1 MQRDSDNSRIFYI
14 CNEAYTSASVS
25 AKIEEGG
32 YLLNLTDGKITSVKG
47 DTLALTLNMGEM
59 VALIYT
65 DAEIKCDSDTEYTEE
80 MLLDGEYT
88 LRKTKQF
95 VIDINNFY
103 SKDITDKDVCVR
115 LGDWREFVG
124 DSFSGSCVYTT
135 EFSAPEKKNMVL
147 DLGEVCYSCEVF
159 VNKVSVGVKVMS
171 PYRFEI
177 AEELLKDTNLL
188 EIRVSNTAANEFVY
202 TDSFDK
208 WGEAML
214 SPYHNYT
221 KEFHKSTLKSG
232 LIGPVKLYY

>member
-1 MQRDSDNSRIFYI
+1 
-14 CNEAYTSASVS
+14 
-25 AKIEEGG
+25 
-32 YLLNLTDGKITSVKG
+32 
-47 DTLALTLNMGEM
+47 MGEM

-65 DAEIKCDSDTEYTEE
+65 DAEIKCGGAPEYTEE

-103 SKDITDKDVCVR
+103 SKDITEEEVSVS
-115 LGDWREFVG
+115 LGDWREYVG

-135 EFSAPEKKNMVL
+135 EFSAPVKKDMML
-147 DLGEVCYSCEVF
+147 DLGEACYSCEVF

-177 AEELLKDTNLL
+177 PEELLKDNNLL

-221 KEFHKSTLKSG
+221 KEFNKSTLKSG
-232 LIGPVKLYY
+232 LFGPVKLYY